1 MFDHDY
7 RISLLDKLLK
17 HIHQNLYVFETLR
30 KEQNLTQEQFAEKL
44 GVSNRSV
51 SRWENGNT
59 LPDLSLMLSI
69 CEITGI
75 TLPELINGIRQ
86 DKPIQPKKTAEL
98 ILTLVE
104 HEKEDKSKR
113 LNVWFSLGL
122 VALLGALLIKSWPCP
137 FYSGV
142 LALLGLGFHAVG
154 FIHNNRKQT
163 LNSREKAVL
172 TAERNIRMRFADEMV
187 QYAKKLQK
195 VPFPQ
200 HEKAFQKIADT
211 LKPDEYAIFTM
222 VAAEYAISGHPG
234 IWHAGIAVT
243 QERIFLCGE
252 TVAGQIMTRTVMDI
266 YDKADI
272 LSIQHTNHSI
282 LLKTAQTTLT
292 IKGEN
297 ISKLAE
303 AFKNAVRAEE

>member
-1 MFDHDY
+1 MINK
-7 RISLLDKLLK
+7 RIGSF
-17 HIHQNLYVFETLR
+17 IATLR

-59 LPDLSLMLSI
+59 LPDFSLMQCI
-69 CEITGI
+69 CEITGV
-75 TLPELINGIRQ
+75 TLPELLNGVRQ
-86 DKPIQPKKTAEL
+86 DPSTERKDSIFL
-98 ILTLVE
+98 ILSLWDREKLAKAKTLN
-104 HEKEDKSKR
+104 
-113 LNVWFSLGL
+113 LWFALGL
-122 VALLGALLIKSWPCP
+122 ISLLTAIVSAQIVSPADTLLLVCFGI
-137 FYSGV
+137 FFH
-142 LALLGLGFHAVG
+142 GLGFYL
-154 FIHNNRKQT
+154 NNRDPKLT
-163 LNSREKAVL
+163 DGEKAILAASGDPVTMRHPEEL
-172 TAERNIRMRFADEMV
+172 LSFARTYQNVSASQYKTAFRTICENLDKHEWVSFA
-187 QYAKKLQK
+187 
-195 VPFPQ
+195 
-200 HEKAFQKIADT
+200 
-211 LKPDEYAIFTM
+211 M
-222 VAAEYAISGHPG
+222 VANEYSIGSAPG

>member
-1 MFDHDY
+1 MINK
-7 RISLLDKLLK
+7 RIGSF
-17 HIHQNLYVFETLR
+17 IATLR

-59 LPDLSLMLSI
+59 LPDFSLMQCI
-69 CEITGI
+69 CEITGV
-75 TLPELINGIRQ
+75 TLPELLNGVRQ
-86 DKPIQPKKTAEL
+86 DPSTERKDSIFL
-98 ILTLVE
+98 ILSLWDREKLAKAKTLN
-104 HEKEDKSKR
+104 
-113 LNVWFSLGL
+113 LWFALGL
-122 VALLGALLIKSWPCP
+122 ISLLTAIVSAQIVSPAGTLLLVCFGI
-137 FYSGV
+137 FFH
-142 LALLGLGFHAVG
+142 GLGFYL
-154 FIHNNRKQT
+154 NNRDPKLT
-163 LNSREKAVL
+163 DGEKAILAASGDPVTMRYPEEL
-172 TAERNIRMRFADEMV
+172 LSFARTYQNVSASQYKTAFRTICENLDEHERVSFA
-187 QYAKKLQK
+187 
-195 VPFPQ
+195 
-200 HEKAFQKIADT
+200 
-211 LKPDEYAIFTM
+211 M
-222 VAAEYAISGHPG
+222 VANEYSIGSAPG

>member
-1 MFDHDY
+1 MINK
-7 RISLLDKLLK
+7 RIGSF
-17 HIHQNLYVFETLR
+17 IATLR

-59 LPDLSLMLSI
+59 LPDFSLMQCI
-69 CEITGI
+69 CEITGV
-75 TLPELINGIRQ
+75 TLPELLNGVRQ
-86 DKPIQPKKTAEL
+86 DPPTEREDSIFL
-98 ILTLVE
+98 ILSLWDREKLAKIKTLN
-104 HEKEDKSKR
+104 
-113 LNVWFSLGL
+113 LWFALGL
-122 VALLGALLIKSWPCP
+122 ISLLTAIVSAQIVSPAGTLLLVCFGI
-137 FYSGV
+137 FFH
-142 LALLGLGFHAVG
+142 GLGFYL
-154 FIHNNRKQT
+154 NNRDPKLT
-163 LNSREKAVL
+163 DGEKTILAASGDPVTMRHPEEL
-172 TAERNIRMRFADEMV
+172 LSFARTYQNVSASQYKTAFRTICEN
-187 QYAKKLQK
+187 L
-195 VPFPQ
+195 
-200 HEKAFQKIADT
+200 
-211 LKPDEYAIFTM
+211 DEYERVSFAM
-222 VAAEYAISGHPG
+222 VAKEYSIGSAPG

>member
-1 MFDHDY
+1 MINK
-7 RISLLDKLLK
+7 RIGSF
-17 HIHQNLYVFETLR
+17 ISALR

-51 SRWENGNT
+51 SRWENGKT
-59 LPDLSLMLSI
+59 LPDFSLIQCI
-69 CEITGI
+69 CEITGV
-75 TLPELINGIRQ
+75 TLPELLNGVRQ
-86 DKPIQPKKTAEL
+86 DPSTERKDSIFL
-98 ILTLVE
+98 ILSLWDREKLAKAKTLN
-104 HEKEDKSKR
+104 
-113 LNVWFSLGL
+113 LWFALGL
-122 VALLGALLIKSWPCP
+122 ISLLTAIVSAQIVSPAGTLLLVCFGI
-137 FYSGV
+137 FFH
-142 LALLGLGFHAVG
+142 GLGFYL
-154 FIHNNRKQT
+154 NNRDPKLT
-163 LNSREKAVL
+163 DGEKAILAASGDPVTMRHPEEL
-172 TAERNIRMRFADEMV
+172 LSFARTYQNVSASQYKTAFRTICENLDEHERVSFA
-187 QYAKKLQK
+187 
-195 VPFPQ
+195 
-200 HEKAFQKIADT
+200 
-211 LKPDEYAIFTM
+211 M
-222 VAAEYAISGHPG
+222 VANEYSIGSAPG

-266 YDKADI
+266 YDKVDI